1 MKFQHH
7 RSTPKVSILVSD
19 LSKSG
24 AGRWGGA
31 VRTFLLARAIQNLG
45 YDVEVLGFIF
55 GDEAP
60 DSIPQNLP
68 FKTVIGQ
75 NYPQFLA
82 SARQILSQIEGDI
95 LYALRPKPTTFGLAL
110 LKKMHTQ
117 RPVILDIDDWELSWH
132 GGDDWKYQPS
142 LKQFAR
148 DLFKPNGALRYPD
161 APFYL
166 KWMESLVGRA
176 DAITVHTEFLQ
187 KRFGG
192 VYVPNGKDTSL
203 FDPSRYDAETSKQK
217 YGLSEYRIL
226 MFPGAPRPYKG
237 VEDVLVALDR
247 LDCSDLRLAIVGGS
261 PYDDY
266 DRQLMSRWGRWIIKL
281 PTCPVEQMPEVVAAA
296 DIVVVPQ
303 RDVPAARA
311 QFPLKLTDAMAM
323 AKPILATRVGDIPAI
338 VEDSGFLVEPS
349 SPEQIAEKIQWIF
362 EHLDNARERGLKAR
376 ERCVD
381 RYSIDAMSEI
391 LTPILQSPKA
401 SSKVVAKSI

>member
-31 VRTFLLARAIQNLG
+31 VRTFLLARSIQNLG
-45 YDVEVLGFIF
+45 YEVEILGFIF
-55 GDEAP
+55 GDEPP
-60 DSIPQNLP
+60 DSIPKDLP
-68 FKTVIGQ
+68 FKTVPGK
-75 NYPQFLA
+75 NYPGFLA
-82 SARQILSQIEGDI
+82 SATQLLSQIEGDI

-110 LKKMHTQ
+110 LKKMQTQ
-117 RPVILDIDDWELSWH
+117 CRVILDIDDWELSWH

-148 DLFKPNGALRYPD
+148 DILKPNGALRYPD

-166 KWMESLVGRA
+166 KRMESMVSRA
-176 DAITVHTEFLQ
+176 DEITVHTEFLQ

-203 FDPSRYDAETSKQK
+203 FEPEKYDRETSKKK
-217 YGLSEYRIL
+217 YGLSGYRIL

-247 LDCSDLRLAIVGGS
+247 LAWPDLRLAIVGGS

-266 DRQLMSRWGRWIIKL
+266 DRQLLSRWGRWIVKL

-296 DIVVVPQ
+296 DIIVVPQ

-323 AKPILATRVGDIPAI
+323 AKPILATRVGDIPTI
-338 VEDSGFLVEPS
+338 IEDGGFLVDPS
-349 SPEQIAEKIQWIF
+349 SPEQIAEQIQWIF
-362 EHLDNARERGLKAR
+362 EHLEDARERGSKAR
-376 ERCVD
+376 ERCVEH
-381 RYSIDAMSEI
+381 YSINAMSEK
-391 LTPILQSPKA
+391 LAPLLQ
-401 SSKVVAKSI
+401 SSKVSKLR